1 MSNSAT
7 PWTAAYQAL
16 PSMGFSRQE
25 YWSGVPFP
33 SPAVGVLIQKLG
45 EVPQPIDCFPT
56 RFHDLWLAWFPPGME
71 EEANKLIFG
80 QPREIQTPLQVQG
93 ILEMKGHHWLT
104 EGHPTKVLL
113 LYSRLYSL
121 TPQNQTIKTSHSRLC

>member
-1 MSNSAT
+1 
-7 PWTAAYQAL
+7 
-16 PSMGFSRQE
+16 MGFSRQE

-56 RFHDLWLAWFPPGME
+56 RFHDLWLAWFPPSME
-71 EEANKLIFG
+71 EEANKLTFG
-80 QPREIQTPLQVQG
+80 QPREIQTPLQIQG

-113 LYSRLYSL
+113 LDFTPLLQALLLDSPELNNQNFPQQVMLKPMEGPEL
-121 TPQNQTIKTSHSRLC
+121 T